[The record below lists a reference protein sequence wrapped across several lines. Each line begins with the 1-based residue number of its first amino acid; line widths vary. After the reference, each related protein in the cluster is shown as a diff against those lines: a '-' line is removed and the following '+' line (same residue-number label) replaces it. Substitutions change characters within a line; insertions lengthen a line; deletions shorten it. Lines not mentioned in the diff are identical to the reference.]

1 MSWPDFWQIV
11 VSTVVVVSAVAW
23 VAKSLGTALINR
35 SAETHRMVLQRDI
48 AG

>member
-1 MSWPDFWQIV
+1 MSWPDWQIV
-11 VSTVVVVSAVAW
+11 VPTVVVVSAVAW
-23 VAKSLGTALINR
+23 VAKSLGLINR